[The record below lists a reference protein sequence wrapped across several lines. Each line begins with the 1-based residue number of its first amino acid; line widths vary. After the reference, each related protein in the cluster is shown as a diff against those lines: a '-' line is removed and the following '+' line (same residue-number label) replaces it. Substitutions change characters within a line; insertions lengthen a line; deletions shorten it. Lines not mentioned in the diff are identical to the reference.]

1 MVTKANKNINLSGED
16 DEMYPEVEMMIEQK
30 AYESFLFAAEYLGVS
45 THAMQILCFNRKIR
59 YYRPNGKQSYFD
71 VADLDA
77 YIMGGEVIE
86 PSDKDKIVRGGRFNS
101 KKQKS

>member
-1 MVTKANKNINLSGED
+1 MAVTNNII
-16 DEMYPEVEMMIEQK
+16 PVQRR
-30 AYESFLFAAEYLGVS
+30 FLTRKEAAQYLGLC
-45 THAMQILCFNRKIR
+45 THAMQILCYNRKIR

-77 YIMGGEVIE
+77 YIMGGEIIE
-86 PSDKDKIVRGGRFNS
+86 PCDKEKIVRGGRFNN